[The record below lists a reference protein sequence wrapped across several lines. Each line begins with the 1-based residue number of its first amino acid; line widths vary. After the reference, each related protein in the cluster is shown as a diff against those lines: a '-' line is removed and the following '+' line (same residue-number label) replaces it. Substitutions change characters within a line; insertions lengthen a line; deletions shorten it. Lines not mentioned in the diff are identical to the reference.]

1 MKIDLKSS
9 FFFLESILRDGSYTR
24 EQILDSLTSRKYD
37 DIMAFY
43 LLLGIRATEVNI
55 NFFSIEYLI

>member
-1 MKIDLKSS
+1 EELRPFEEPSPDFTDNYRI
-9 FFFLESILRDGSYTR
+9 EAILRETNYPR

-43 LLLGIRATEVNI
+43 LLLGLR
-55 NFFSIEYLI
+55 